1 MEESNKNYV
10 EYTVSRKI
18 EGKARKNM
26 FLCIALYTL
35 IVIAYVCLL
44 AYLGNFGVFAIIL
57 TFPLIPAI
65 YMILRGQTWDR
76 FVKCDYSYEILS
88 AKITLSESHGRK
100 KTERFN
106 DFVSSF
112 EKIVPLTDE
121 NKALAEDAD
130 TVIDFRSSA
139 SAEDVYMLVQNKD
152 GKKTVIYI
160 EAVKKAL
167 DLFKYYN
174 SKAIVMTEVR
184 Y

>member
-26 FLCIALYTL
+26 ILCFALYAT
-35 IVIAYVCLL
+35 IIAAYVTLL
-44 AYLGNFGVFAIIL
+44 TFLGNFGTFAVIL

-88 AKITLSESHGRK
+88 AKITLNEVHGKK
-100 KTERFN
+100 KTERFC

-121 NKALAEDAD
+121 YKALAEGAD
-130 TVIDFRSSA
+130 TVIDFRSSV

-160 EAVKKAL
+160 EAVKKSL
-167 DLFKYYN
+167 DLLKYYN